1 MDDQIQKLHDS
12 NFDAELGVQQQL
24 DDKMNEIQKLKDEIQ
39 ELQEEKTNKA
49 ASLVEIEEQI
59 MLQ

>member
-1 MDDQIQKLHDS
+1 
-12 NFDAELGVQQQL
+12 
-24 DDKMNEIQKLKDEIQ
+24 MNEIQKLKDEIQ

-59 MLQ
+59 MLQQRKIQI